1 MPGRRGH
8 PVGCFTALGPVV
20 TSGQVPITPSLLKR
34 AIQMFSTARY
44 GSRGESTGGD
54 SIRGESQARPRRP
67 TIFFNTLSSCK
78 KSILHMHHALWRSN
92 RRTPPPQPTPLV
104 MDSSS
109 TRHVALKRVLSDIGL
124 FSERVVGRPL
134 RPYQLEA
141 ARAIITSVL
150 ERQGRTFTVMM
161 ARQAGK
167 NELSAHIE
175 AFLLNL
181 FQRVGGTLVKA
192 APTFRPQARIS
203 MRRLESIL
211 ERGWSAGRWQALD
224 GHRLRLGKAEAAFM
238 SAAEG
243 ANVVGAT
250 ADILLEIDEA
260 QDVPEARYD
269 RDFRP
274 MGATA
279 NVTTVLY
286 GTAWTS
292 DTLLERLRRQ
302 HQAMEADG
310 LGRLH
315 FEYDWQAVAQHNLDY
330 GRYVQAEIDR
340 LGADHPLI
348 RTQYLLQ
355 PLNGSGGFFSEAQL
369 ALLSG
374 QHGRQRVPSAG
385 TQYVAGIDLAGAD
398 EQIDDE
404 LLVTPLARRDSTVLT
419 ICAVRWQSVAG
430 LVPEPWMEVV
440 DHIQWTNMPHR
451 ALYERLLG
459 LVRDHWHCQRVVVD
473 ATGVGAGIAGFLV
486 SALGRQVVEPFQFTT
501 ASKSELGYALLGSI
515 NGSRLRVYVDD
526 GSAEWRELWSQ
537 ARAARYGLGA
547 GQRLSF
553 FVPPSAGHDD
563 YIMSLALAVR
573 AAALGAPRRA
583 SARAASAI

>member
-1 MPGRRGH
+1 
-8 PVGCFTALGPVV
+8 
-20 TSGQVPITPSLLKR
+20 
-34 AIQMFSTARY
+34 
-44 GSRGESTGGD
+44 
-54 SIRGESQARPRRP
+54 
-67 TIFFNTLSSCK
+67 
-78 KSILHMHHALWRSN
+78 
-92 RRTPPPQPTPLV
+92 
-104 MDSSS
+104 MDTSS
-109 TRHVALKRVLSDIGL
+109 TRHLALKRVLSDIGL
-124 FSERVVGRPL
+124 FSERVIGRPL

-175 AFLLNL
+175 AFLLTL

-211 ERGWSAGRWQALD
+211 ERGWSAGRWRAID

-243 ANVVGAT
+243 SNVVGAT

-260 QDVPEARYD
+260 QDVSEARYD

-286 GTAWTS
+286 GTAWTN
-292 DTLLERLRRQ
+292 DTLLERHRRQ
-302 HQAMEADG
+302 HQAMEAEG
-310 LGRLH
+310 LERRH
-315 FEYDWQAVAQHNLDY
+315 FEYPWQTVASHSPDY
-330 GRYVQAEIDR
+330 ARYVQAEIER
-340 LGADHPLI
+340 LGDDHPLI

-355 PLNGSGGFFSEAQL
+355 PLSGSGGFFSETQL
-369 ALLSG
+369 ALLQG
-374 QHGRQRVPSAG
+374 GHPRQRTPAAG

-398 EQIDDE
+398 EQADDE
-404 LLVTPLARRDSTVLT
+404 LLTASDARRDSTVLT

-430 LVPEPWMEVV
+430 LVPEPRIEVV
-440 DHIQWTNMPHR
+440 DHIQWTNVPHR

-459 LVRDHWHCQRVVVD
+459 LVRDHWRCRRVVVD
-473 ATGVGAGIAGFLV
+473 ATGVGAGISGFLT
-486 SALGRQVVEPFQFTT
+486 SALGRQVVEAFQFS
-501 ASKSELGYALLGSI
+501 AAGKSDLGYALLGAI
-515 NGSRLRVYVDD
+515 NGGRLRMYADD
-526 GSAEWRELWSQ
+526 GSPEWRELWSQ
-537 ARAARYGLGA
+537 ARATRYALAA

-553 FVPPSAGHDD
+553 FVPPAAGHDD

-573 AAALGAPRRA
+573 AASLSAPR
-583 SARAASAI
+583 SATVRLGPPPSRRPGP

>member
-1 MPGRRGH
+1 
-8 PVGCFTALGPVV
+8 
-20 TSGQVPITPSLLKR
+20 
-34 AIQMFSTARY
+34 
-44 GSRGESTGGD
+44 
-54 SIRGESQARPRRP
+54 
-67 TIFFNTLSSCK
+67 
-78 KSILHMHHALWRSN
+78 
-92 RRTPPPQPTPLV
+92 

-109 TRHVALKRVLSDIGL
+109 SRHRALKRVLSDIGL
-124 FSERVVGRPL
+124 FSERVIGRPL

-141 ARAIITSVL
+141 ARAIVTSVL
-150 ERQGRTFTVMM
+150 ARQGRTFTVMM

-203 MRRLESIL
+203 MRRLESVL
-211 ERGWSAGRWQALD
+211 ERGWSAGRWRAVD

-243 ANVVGAT
+243 ASVVGAT

-260 QDVPEARYD
+260 QDVSEQRYD

-286 GTAWTS
+286 GTAWTNN
-292 DTLLERLRRQ
+292 TLLERHRRQ

-310 LGRLH
+310 LGRFH
-315 FEYDWQAVAQHNLDY
+315 FEYDWQVVAQHNLNY
-330 GRYVQAEIDR
+330 GRYVQSEIHR
-340 LGADHPLI
+340 LGSDHPLI

-355 PLNGSGGFFSEAQL
+355 PLSGSGGFFSETQL
-369 ALLSG
+369 ALLLG
-374 QHGRQRVPSAG
+374 EHARQRVPGAG
-385 TQYVAGIDLAGAD
+385 THYVAGVDLAGAD
-398 EQIDDE
+398 EQADDE
-404 LLVTPLARRDSTVLT
+404 LLIAPAGRRDSTVVT
-419 ICAVRWQSVAG
+419 VCAVRWESVAG
-430 LVPEPWMEVV
+430 LVPEPWLEVV
-440 DHIQWTNMPHR
+440 DHLSWTNVPHR
-451 ALYERLLG
+451 SLYERLLAV
-459 LVRDHWHCQRVVVD
+459 VRDHWHCQRVVVD

-486 SALGRQVVEPFQFTT
+486 SALGRQVVEGFQFSAT
-501 ASKSELGYALLGSI
+501 SKSELGYALLGAI
-515 NGSRLRVYVDD
+515 NGARLRMYADD

-537 ARAARYGLGA
+537 ARAARYALAA

-563 YIMSLALAVR
+563 YIMSMALAVR
-573 AAALGAPRRA
+573 AASLGAPRRA
-583 SARAASAI
+583 SARAI